1 MKLLLGCDVAEFT
14 STFFPGQCVDS
25 YRKFPGRHLHQNS
38 SPYQKLDQRQ
48 KLIEYQ
54 DFTKRLQVGLQPS
67 MSSLLVEEYWEES
80 LIIIQILYQILDF
93 PPQKD
98 ITFLY
103 QEA

>member
-1 MKLLLGCDVAEFT
+1 MLQNYINLFFLVNVLTLIGSFQGEF
-14 STFFPGQCVDS
+14 SI
-25 YRKFPGRHLHQNS
+25 RIHE
-38 SPYQKLDQRQ
+38 KLDQRQ
-48 KLIEYQ
+48 KLTVDQ
-54 DFTKRLQVGLQPS
+54 DFTKSLQLGLQPS
-67 MSSLLVEEYWEES
+67 LSSLLVEEYWEES

>member
-1 MKLLLGCDVAEFT
+1 MLQNYINLFFLVNVLTLIGSFQGEF
-14 STFFPGQCVDS
+14 SI
-25 YRKFPGRHLHQNS
+25 RIH
-38 SPYQKLDQRQ
+38 QKLDQRQ
-48 KLIEYQ
+48 KLTVDQ
-54 DFTKRLQVGLQPS
+54 DFNKSLQLGLQPS
-67 MSSLLVEEYWEES
+67 LSSLLVEEYWEES